1 MSQPM
6 PTLEDLLR
14 RTTAEIRRCRG
25 VVIRLEDAVH
35 GLVGGRML
43 PGAATALRDLQ
54 AIDLLDQ
61 RLHDLALW
69 TEALAAAAGTARAKR
84 GAAELARGLLLA
96 EMRQAL
102 GGVEEADAPSAGHTE
117 FF

>member
-1 MSQPM
+1 MSDTM
-6 PTLEDLLR
+6 PALEDLLR

-35 GLVGGRML
+35 GLVGDRMP
-43 PGAATALRDLQ
+43 PGATAALHDLQ

-69 TEALAAAAGTARAKR
+69 TEALAAAAGTARAKLS
-84 GAAELARGLLLA
+84 AADLARVLLLA

-102 GGVEEADAPSAGHTE
+102 GGVDEADAPSAGHTE

>member
-14 RTTAEIRRCRG
+14 RTTSEIRRCRG

-35 GLVGGRML
+35 GLVGDRMQ
-43 PGAATALRDLQ
+43 PAAAAALRDLQ

-69 TEALAAAAGTARAKR
+69 TEALAATAGTARAEQS
-84 GAAELARGLLLA
+84 AADLSRGLLLA
-96 EMRQAL
+96 EMRHAL
-102 GGVEEADAPSAGHTE
+102 GGVAEADAPAAGHTE

>member
-1 MSQPM
+1 MTCPM
-6 PTLEDLLR
+6 PALEDLLR
-14 RTTAEIRRCRG
+14 RTAIEIRRCRG

-35 GLVGGRML
+35 GLVDNRL
-43 PGAATALRDLQ
+43 QPGAAAALQELQ

-69 TEALAAAAGTARAKR
+69 TEAVAAAAGTAI
-84 GAAELARGLLLA
+84 AERSAMDLARGLLLA

-102 GGVEEADAPSAGHTE
+102 GGMEATDAPCAGHTE

>member
-1 MSQPM
+1 MNQPM

-35 GLVGGRML
+35 GLVGDRMQ
-43 PGAATALRDLQ
+43 PGAAAALRDLQ

-69 TEALAAAAGTARAKR
+69 TEALAAAAGTARA
-84 GAAELARGLLLA
+84 GQTAADLARGLLLA
-96 EMRQAL
+96 DMRRAL
-102 GGVEEADAPSAGHTE
+102 GGVAEEDAPAAGHTE

>member
-1 MSQPM
+1 MTCQM
-6 PTLEDLLR
+6 PALEDLLR
-14 RTTAEIRRCRG
+14 RTVAEIRRCRG

-35 GLVGGRML
+35 GLVGDRML
-43 PGAATALRDLQ
+43 PGAAAALRDLQ

-69 TEALAAAAGTARAKR
+69 TEALAAAVGATRAERSAADMARS
-84 GAAELARGLLLA
+84 LLLA
-96 EMRQAL
+96 EMRRAL
-102 GGVEEADAPSAGHTE
+102 GGVEEADAPIGGHTE

>member
-1 MSQPM
+1 MNQPM

-35 GLVGGRML
+35 GLVGDRMQ
-43 PGAATALRDLQ
+43 PGAAATLR
-54 AIDLLDQ
+54 DLLDQ

-69 TEALAAAAGTARAKR
+69 TEALAAAAGTARA
-84 GAAELARGLLLA
+84 GQSAADLARGLLLA
-96 EMRQAL
+96 DMRRAL
-102 GGVEEADAPSAGHTE
+102 GGVAEEDAPAAGHTE